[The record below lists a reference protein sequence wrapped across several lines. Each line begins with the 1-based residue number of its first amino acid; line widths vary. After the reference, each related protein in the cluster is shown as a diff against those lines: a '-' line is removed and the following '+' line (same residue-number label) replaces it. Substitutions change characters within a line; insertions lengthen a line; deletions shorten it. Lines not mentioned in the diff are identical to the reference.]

1 MLEQLLKNINE
12 IIKKN
17 EKILQENPELFEAI
31 KERFYKAIDDEEDQY
46 GSSYDPYSDLF
57 DERDQE
63 DQDQQD
69 EQSDEE
75 DPSYDYEQDPYSETD
90 DEEQASSEEPS
101 YDPFSEDEDT
111 MQERILAQLEQKRNQ
126 KQQAPQKAKPSQ
138 GDEDMYSGA
147 ESDIKTP
154 DQYKQQQQQSKE
166 DQVKKR
172 PTWQP
177 KEKYAENHSS
187 AIKDYM
193 GQGYSHRE
201 AEALADAHDK
211 LSMDQILK
219 RGMKPSDPSPR
230 MLEMLKPFI
239 GEIYGEKKSQMS
251 MNLDPSQNPDLHLNA
266 NKNAIIKQANL
277 PYKDAALAYRKSMLD
292 QGKTDD
298 EIDDMMPA
306 FKKKWHSENE
316 QHIQGV
322 HAAAN
327 KVSQLA
333 NQNTEARK
341 QRVQDVKHSLILA
354 TKDGGEQQS
363 PIVGDTSN
371 IAGGSSNKEA
381 IRQAAGGVKGAE
393 DEPTQIGSSVDPTY
407 RMATR
412 NPDYVKQLE
421 QKVVEKLA
429 PDQMDRYHAIKGI
442 KKGGQ

>member
-1 MLEQLLKNINE
+1 
-12 IIKKN
+12 
-17 EKILQENPELFEAI
+17 
-31 KERFYKAIDDEEDQY
+31 
-46 GSSYDPYSDLF
+46 
-57 DERDQE
+57 
-63 DQDQQD
+63 
-69 EQSDEE
+69 
-75 DPSYDYEQDPYSETD
+75 
-90 DEEQASSEEPS
+90 
-101 YDPFSEDEDT
+101 
-111 MQERILAQLEQKRNQ
+111 
-126 KQQAPQKAKPSQ
+126 
-138 GDEDMYSGA
+138 
-147 ESDIKTP
+147 
-154 DQYKQQQQQSKE
+154 
-166 DQVKKR
+166 
-172 PTWQP
+172 
-177 KEKYAENHSS
+177 
-187 AIKDYM
+187 
-193 GQGYSHRE
+193 
-201 AEALADAHDK
+201 
-211 LSMDQILK
+211 MDQILK

-292 QGKTDD
+292 QGKSDD

-316 QHIQGV
+316 QHAQGV

-363 PIVGDTSN
+363 PIVGDVSN
-371 IAGGSSNKEA
+371 VTGGSSNKEA

-421 QKVVEKLA
+421 QKVVQKLA
-429 PDQMDRYHAIKGI
+429 PEQMDRYNAIKGI